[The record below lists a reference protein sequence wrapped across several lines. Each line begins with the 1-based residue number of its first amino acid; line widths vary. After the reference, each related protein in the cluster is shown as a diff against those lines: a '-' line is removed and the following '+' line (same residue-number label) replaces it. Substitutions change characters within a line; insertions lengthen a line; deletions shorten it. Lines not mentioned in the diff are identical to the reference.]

1 MKQSEFIRRVLQ
13 AESTPSCYVRG
24 AFGAVASDNNKKRY
38 KNALNLTRFK
48 KIDATP
54 SYGFFWDCSGL
65 SKGIFWGWTGDT
77 SKVYGGAV
85 YKSNGVPDYNDASL
99 LPLLRDV
106 STDFSHIIPGECVW
120 IKGHV
125 GIYVG
130 DGVVV
135 ESSSDFDCKVQKT
148 GLGNIGY
155 SVNGKSRK
163 WTKHGKFP
171 EYMVEYEDDEP
182 IPLIYTNE
190 DFRRDVRT
198 ILGVDTDI
206 QAFNKT
212 VTISITQNRFNAL
225 VTPLERYF
233 RELGYYDGEI
243 EADFGK
249 KPCFGA
255 GMKEATKR
263 YQMFVVGST
272 GKNVD
277 GVLTARA
284 QTWKKL
290 LLG

>member
-1 MKQSEFIRRVLQ
+1 MKGHCGIYIGDGIVI
-13 AESTPSCYVRG
+13 ESTP
-24 AFGAVASDNNKKRY
+24 A
-38 KNALNLTRFK
+38 
-48 KIDATP
+48 
-54 SYGFFWDCSGL
+54 WDSG
-65 SKGIFWGWTGDT
+65 
-77 SKVYGGAV
+77 
-85 YKSNGVPDYNDASL
+85 
-99 LPLLRDV
+99 
-106 STDFSHIIPGECVW
+106 
-120 IKGHV
+120 
-125 GIYVG
+125 
-130 DGVVV
+130 
-135 ESSSDFDCKVQKT
+135 VQKT
-148 GLGNIGY
+148 GLGNTGH
-155 SVNGKSRK
+155 SVNGKSRT
-163 WTKHGKFP
+163 WTKHGKLP
-171 EYMVEYEDDEP
+171 WVEYSDNP
-182 IPLIYTNE
+182 IPLVYTSE

-277 GVLTARA
+277 GVLTAKK

>member
-1 MKQSEFIRRVLQ
+1 MKQSDFIRMAILFEKQPTV
-13 AESTPSCYVRG
+13 YVNG
-24 AFGAVASDNNKKRY
+24 AFGAVANDSNKKRY
-38 KNALNLTRFK
+38 KNAQNITRWT
-48 KIDATP
+48 KIQNCPKT
-54 SYGFFWDCSGL
+54 GFFADCCGL
-65 SKGIFWGWTGDT
+65 VKGILWGWDADT
-77 SKVYGGAV
+77 SKIYGGAV
-85 YKSNGVPDYNDASL
+85 YKSNGVPDVNELGL
-99 LPLLRDV
+99 LNNCYDV
-106 STDFSHIIPGECVW
+106 STDFSHISEGELVW
-120 IKGHV
+120 MKGHC
-125 GIYVG
+125 GIYIG
-130 DGVVV
+130 DGIVI
-135 ESSSDFDCKVQKT
+135 ESTPAWDCGVQKT
-148 GLGNIGY
+148 GLGNTGH
-155 SVNGKSRK
+155 SVNGKSRT
-163 WTKHGKFP
+163 WTKHGKLTW
-171 EYMVEYEDDEP
+171 VEYSDNP
-182 IPLIYTNE
+182 IPLVYTSE

-212 VTISITQNRFNAL
+212 VTISMTQNRFNAL

-277 GVLTARA
+277 GVLTAKA

>member
-1 MKQSEFIRRVLQ
+1 MAILFEKQPTV
-13 AESTPSCYVRG
+13 YVNG
-24 AFGAVASDNNKKRY
+24 AFGAVANDSNKKRY
-38 KNALNLTRFK
+38 KNAQNITRWT
-48 KIDATP
+48 KIQNCP
-54 SYGFFWDCSGL
+54 KNGFFADCCGL
-65 SKGIFWGWTGDT
+65 VKGILWGWNADT
-77 SKVYGGAV
+77 SKIYGGAV
-85 YKSNGVPDYNDASL
+85 YKSNGVPDVNENGL
-99 LPLLRDV
+99 LDNCYDV
-106 STDFSHIIPGECVW
+106 STDFSHISDGELVW
-120 IKGHV
+120 MKGHC
-125 GIYVG
+125 GIYIG
-130 DGVVV
+130 DGIVI
-135 ESSSDFDCKVQKT
+135 ESTPAWDCGVQKT
-148 GLGNIGY
+148 GLGNTGH
-155 SVNGKSRK
+155 SVNGKSRN
-163 WTKHGKFP
+163 WTKHGKLTW
-171 EYMVEYEDDEP
+171 VEYSDNP
-182 IPLIYTNE
+182 IPLVYTSE

-255 GMKEATKR
+255 RMKEATKR

-277 GVLTARA
+277 SVLTARA

>member
-1 MKQSEFIRRVLQ
+1 MAILFEKQPTV
-13 AESTPSCYVRG
+13 YVNG
-24 AFGAVASDNNKKRY
+24 AFGAVANDSNKKRY
-38 KNALNLTRFK
+38 KNAQNITRWT
-48 KIDATP
+48 KIQNCP
-54 SYGFFWDCSGL
+54 KNGFFADCCGL
-65 SKGIFWGWTGDT
+65 VKGILWGWNADT
-77 SKVYGGAV
+77 SKIYGGAV
-85 YKSNGVPDYNDASL
+85 YKSNGVPDVNENGL
-99 LPLLRDV
+99 LDNCYDV
-106 STDFSHIIPGECVW
+106 STDFSHISDGELVW
-120 IKGHV
+120 MKGHC
-125 GIYVG
+125 GIYIG
-130 DGVVV
+130 DGIVI
-135 ESSSDFDCKVQKT
+135 ESTPAWDCGVQKT
-148 GLGNIGY
+148 GLGNTGH
-155 SVNGKSRK
+155 SVNGKSRN
-163 WTKHGKFP
+163 WTKHGKLTW
-171 EYMVEYEDDEP
+171 VEYSDNP
-182 IPLIYTNE
+182 IPLVYTSE

-255 GMKEATKR
+255 RMKEATKR

>member
-1 MKQSEFIRRVLQ
+1 MKQSDFIRMAILFEKQPTV
-13 AESTPSCYVRG
+13 YVNG
-24 AFGAVASDNNKKRY
+24 AFGAVANDSNKKRY
-38 KNALNLTRFK
+38 KNAQNITRWT
-48 KIDATP
+48 KIQNCP
-54 SYGFFWDCSGL
+54 KNGFFADCCGL
-65 SKGIFWGWTGDT
+65 VKGILWGWNADT
-77 SKVYGGAV
+77 SKIYGGAV
-85 YKSNGVPDYNDASL
+85 YKSNGVPDVNENGL
-99 LPLLRDV
+99 LDNCYDV
-106 STDFSHIIPGECVW
+106 STDFSHISEGELVW
-120 IKGHV
+120 MKGHC
-125 GIYVG
+125 GIYIG
-130 DGVVV
+130 DGIVI
-135 ESSSDFDCKVQKT
+135 ESTPAWDCGVQKT
-148 GLGNIGY
+148 GLSNTGH
-155 SVNGKSRK
+155 SVNGKSRN
-163 WTKHGKFP
+163 WTKHGKLTW
-171 EYMVEYEDDEP
+171 VEYSDNP
-182 IPLIYTNE
+182 IPLVYTSK

-212 VTISITQNRFNAL
+212 VTISMTQNRFNAL

-277 GVLTARA
+277 GVLTAKA

>member
-13 AESTPSCYVRG
+13 FESCPTCYVRG
-24 AFGAVASDNNKKRY
+24 AFGAVANDTNKKRY
-38 KNALNLTRFK
+38 KNALNITRFK

-54 SYGFFWDCSGL
+54 SNGFFTDCSGL
-65 SKGIFWGWTGDT
+65 PKGIFWGWDGDT

-85 YKSNGVPDYNDASL
+85 YKSNGVPDFNDSSI

-106 STDFSHIIPGECVW
+106 STDFSHIIAGECVW

-135 ESSSDFDCKVQKT
+135 ESTTDWECKVQKT
-148 GLGNIGY
+148 GLGNTGHTI
-155 SVNGKSRK
+155 NGKSRK

-182 IPLIYTNE
+182 IPLYYTLE
-190 DFRRDVRT
+190 DFRRDVRKILEVESNIAALGKT
-198 ILGVDTDI
+198 I
-206 QAFNKT
+206 
-212 VTISITQNRFNAL
+212 TISTTTNRNNNL

-233 RELGYYDGEI
+233 RTLGYYDGDI
-243 EADFGK
+243 EADLGK
-249 KPCFGA
+249 KPCFGN
-255 GMKEATKR
+255 GMKEATKK
-263 YQMFVVGST
+263 YQRDVVLSKGR
-272 GKNVD
+272 NVD
-277 GVLTARA
+277 GVLSARA
-284 QTWKKL
+284 QTWRKL

>member
-1 MKQSEFIRRVLQ
+1 MKQSNFIRMAILFEKQPTV
-13 AESTPSCYVRG
+13 YVNG
-24 AFGAVASDNNKKRY
+24 AFGAVANDSSKKRY
-38 KNALNLTRFK
+38 KNAQNITRWT
-48 KIDATP
+48 KIQNCP
-54 SYGFFWDCSGL
+54 KNGFFADCCGL
-65 SKGIFWGWTGDT
+65 VKGILWGWNADT
-77 SKVYGGAV
+77 SKIYGGAV
-85 YKSNGVPDYNDASL
+85 YKSNGVPDVNENGL
-99 LPLLRDV
+99 LDNCYDV
-106 STDFSHIIPGECVW
+106 STDFSHISDGELVW
-120 IKGHV
+120 MKGHC
-125 GIYVG
+125 GIYIG
-130 DGVVV
+130 DGIVI
-135 ESSSDFDCKVQKT
+135 ESTPAWDCGVQKT
-148 GLGNIGY
+148 GLGNTGH
-155 SVNGKSRK
+155 SVNGKSRN
-163 WTKHGKFP
+163 WTKHGKLTW
-171 EYMVEYEDDEP
+171 VEYSDNP
-182 IPLIYTNE
+182 IPLVYTSE

-272 GKNVD
+272 GNNVD

-290 LLG
+290 